1 VEVSFVVSGDVPIFE
16 SGDGSADDWLFNHP
30 PDDPRDAAWAR
41 PGTAVLGRPWL
52 RSRLQVIRLTTVG
65 RAAFPVSQYEAP
77 LLGRLADRVYD
88 PSDPDDPDSDVQ
100 RRFRR
105 WVVSTTIDL
114 RNL

>member
-1 VEVSFVVSGDVPIFE
+1 VHCVATH
-16 SGDGSADDWLFNHP
+16 GSRIGA
-30 PDDPRDAAWAR
+30 
-41 PGTAVLGRPWL
+41 
-52 RSRLQVIRLTTVG
+52 
-65 RAAFPVSQYEAP
+65 
-77 LLGRLADRVYD
+77 GRLADRVYD